1 MVGCVSYHQRLFFSF
16 NEVKTMDEF
25 YTIEETL
32 HEEEMTQVNVL
43 VNPEHVIYKAH
54 FPEYPITPGAILVGM
69 AADLASSEL
78 GIDRDLTEVKNV
90 KFLVPHLP
98 QEHPH
103 LSFRMKLGESSA
115 DVVIADGEITFSKMT
130 LIF

>member
-1 MVGCVSYHQRLFFSF
+1 M
-16 NEVKTMDEF
+16 NEF
-25 YTIEETL
+25 YTIEETQ
-32 HEEEMTQVNVL
+32 HEEGMTQVRVT
-43 VNPEHVIYKAH
+43 VDPEHVIYKAH
-54 FPEYPITPGAILVGM
+54 FPEYPITPGAVLVGM
-69 AADLASSEL
+69 AGELASSAL

-103 LSFRMKLGESSA
+103 LNFRMKLGESTA
-115 DVVIADGEITFSKMT
+115 DVVIADGDIIFSKMT